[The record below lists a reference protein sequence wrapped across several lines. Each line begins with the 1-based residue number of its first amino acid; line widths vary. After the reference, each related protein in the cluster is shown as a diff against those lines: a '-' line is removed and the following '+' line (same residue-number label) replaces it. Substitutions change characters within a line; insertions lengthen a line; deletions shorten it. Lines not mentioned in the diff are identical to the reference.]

1 MLCAK
6 VKTILDKANS
16 TNTQLPLK
24 NKENKNM
31 NLEEYEKHFGI
42 TKEIAQANVDIVAK
56 ELFGK

>member
-1 MLCAK
+1 
-6 VKTILDKANS
+6 
-16 TNTQLPLK
+16 
-24 NKENKNM
+24 M